1 MMKKTLLIILSVIN
15 GIVCYAQNAH
25 EPLTD
30 NVLKTSFDTLINAS
44 VSAFV
49 RSGNRVGISIGVIK
63 DGKSLTYN
71 YGSIAPGQQRLPTP
85 HSVYELASITKTFSS
100 ALLAQAVIDTKV
112 KLDDDI
118 RLYLDEKYPNLEYK
132 GTPIKLVNLANLTSG
147 LPNWMP
153 DNKGLFNNANP
164 DSIPYIL
171 DALHKRYT
179 RADLYRDLHKVTL
192 DTIPGSVTKHC
203 NTAAQLLGYIMEK
216 VYGVPLE
223 VVLKKQLTGPLNMK
237 NTTFL
242 TEGNLPAALVRGYDG
257 KGKPMP
263 FIVWDDLKV
272 AASLSSTVADM
283 LKYMAYEMDEHNAAV
298 RLSHQPTNGKPENG
312 AIALNWKINQTASN
326 GLKISHTGGSLG
338 FSTYMV
344 FYPHSKMGIVLLTN
358 EADPATQGE
367 LISLADTV
375 FESN

>member
-1 MMKKTLLIILSVIN
+1 MRKVIIIILSVVN
-15 GIVCYAQNAH
+15 ACACCAQNAH
-25 EPLTD
+25 KPITD
-30 NVLKTSFDTLINAS
+30 NALRTSLDTLINTS
-44 VSAFV
+44 VSAFM
-49 RSGNRVGISIGVIK
+49 RSGNRVGISIGVLNN
-63 DGKSLTYN
+63 GKSFIYN
-71 YGSIAPGQQRLPTP
+71 YGSTTPGQQRLPTGN
-85 HSVYELASITKTFSS
+85 SVYELASITKTFSS
-100 ALLAQAVIDTKV
+100 ALLAQAVIDKKA

-118 RLYLDEKYPNLEYK
+118 RLYLDEEYPNLEYK

-153 DNKGLFNNANP
+153 DNKDLFNNANP

-171 DALHKRYT
+171 DALHKKYT
-179 RADLYRDLHKVTL
+179 RTDLYRDLHWVNL
-192 DTIPGSVTKHC
+192 DIVPGSVTKHC

-216 VYGVPLE
+216 VYGAPLE
-223 VVLKKQLTGPLNMK
+223 MVLRKQLTGPLNMN

-242 TEGNLPAALVRGYDG
+242 TEGNLPAALVKGYDG
-257 KGKPMP
+257 KGKLMP

-283 LKYMAYEMDEHNAAV
+283 LKYVAYEMDEHKAEVN
-298 RLSHQPTNGKPENG
+298 LSHQPTNGKPEMG
-312 AIALNWKINQTASN
+312 AIALNWKINQTATN

-344 FYPHSKMGIVLLTN
+344 FYPHAKMGIVLLTN

-367 LISLADTV
+367 LISLADKV
-375 FESN
+375 LGSK

>member
-1 MMKKTLLIILSVIN
+1 M
-15 GIVCYAQNAH
+15 
-25 EPLTD
+25 
-30 NVLKTSFDTLINAS
+30 
-44 VSAFV
+44 
-49 RSGNRVGISIGVIK
+49 RSGNRVGISIGVLNN
-63 DGKSLTYN
+63 GKSFIYN
-71 YGSIAPGQQRLPTP
+71 YGSTTPGQQRLPTGN
-85 HSVYELASITKTFSS
+85 SVYELASITKTFSS
-100 ALLAQAVIDTKV
+100 ALLAQAVIDKKA

-118 RLYLDEKYPNLEYK
+118 RLYLDEEYPNLEYK

-153 DNKGLFNNANP
+153 DNKDLFNNANP

-171 DALHKRYT
+171 DALHKKYT
-179 RADLYRDLHKVTL
+179 RTDLYRDLHWVNL
-192 DTIPGSVTKHC
+192 DIVPGSVTKHC

-216 VYGVPLE
+216 VYGAPLE
-223 VVLKKQLTGPLNMK
+223 MVLRKQLTGPLNMN

-242 TEGNLPAALVRGYDG
+242 TEGNLPAALVKGYDG
-257 KGKPMP
+257 KGKLMP

-283 LKYMAYEMDEHNAAV
+283 LKYVAYEMDEHKAEVN
-298 RLSHQPTNGKPENG
+298 LSHQPTNGKPEMG
-312 AIALNWKINQTASN
+312 AIALNWKINQTATN

-344 FYPHSKMGIVLLTN
+344 FYPHAKMGIVLLTN

-367 LISLADTV
+367 LISLADKV
-375 FESN
+375 LGSK

>member
-1 MMKKTLLIILSVIN
+1 MKKALLIILSVIN
-15 GIVCYAQNAH
+15 GIVCCAQNAH
-25 EPLTD
+25 HPLTD
-30 NVLKTSFDTLINAS
+30 NVLKTSFDTLINTS
-44 VSAFV
+44 VSAFM
-49 RSGNRVGISIGVIK
+49 RSGNRVGIAIGVIK

-100 ALLAQAVIDTKV
+100 VLLAQAVIDKEV

-118 RLYLDEKYPNLEYK
+118 RLYLDGEYPNLEYK

-153 DNKGLFNNANP
+153 DNKNLFNNANP

-179 RADLYRDLHKVTL
+179 RADLYRDLHQVKL

-216 VYGVPLE
+216 VYGAPLD

-242 TEGNLPAALVRGYDG
+242 TEGNLPAALVKGYDG

-312 AIALNWKINQTASN
+312 AIALNWKINQKATN
-326 GLKISHTGGSLG
+326 GLKISHNGGSLG

-367 LISLADTV
+367 LINLADAILG
-375 FESN
+375 SK